1 MLSRICGAVQV
12 ALHGMRRRHMAREIE
27 AETHL
32 ALDRF
37 LDLLAA
43 HVYGFSRLSAAAE
56 LFADV
61 VAAPRAP
68 ARLRSLLSAAAV
80 TVLGRRVH
88 VGEQLRLRLN
98 ELQARA
104 PRYVYMRHLC
114 CYRMRQLRVMR
125 LNELQARALRD
136 ACARL
141 RVRSLPSSKPETQP
155 LLHPAP

>member
-1 MLSRICGAVQV
+1 
-12 ALHGMRRRHMAREIE
+12 MAREIE

-32 ALDRF
+32 ALDGF
-37 LDLLAA
+37 LELLAA

-68 ARLRSLLSAAAV
+68 ARLRSLLSSAAV

-104 PRYVYMRHLC
+104 LRYVYMRHLC
-114 CYRMRQLRVMR
+114 CYHMKQLRGMR
-125 LNELQARALRD
+125 LNELQARALRYVYM
-136 ACARL
+136 L
-141 RVRSLPSSKPETQP
+141 SLI
-155 LLHPAP
+155 HI